1 MSCSD
6 FCLVAELNSRS
17 QHARAQSSDMSDPQP
32 SRRSQTSDETLN
44 PRSVAVTVIAAALG
58 AIAGAMAASQLPSD
72 KFAWTGFALA
82 PLFVLLELLLKQF
95 AVVFGGDRNA

>member
-1 MSCSD
+1 
-6 FCLVAELNSRS
+6 
-17 QHARAQSSDMSDPQP
+17 MSDPQP

-82 PLFVLLELLLKQF
+82 PLFVLLELLLKQL
-95 AVVFGGDRNA
+95 AVVFGGDRNAARPTLAGTIVVGFYTAWFGVRTL